1 MQLVQLVNINS
12 GLSYADDIEK
22 TTQEAVR
29 QILDLITTDPSQVD
43 EEYLTKVF
51 ANLLQHRMGVLTH
64 VTDIQKVALGKINQ
78 ELNTGTFIMQD
89 EANRLTTDQAWREQR
104 EYIMKMELQIFAL
117 ERENDAFKKTVSDA
131 KIAAEH
137 KNHGDVVIDAEH
149 LGQNILSS
157 KSF

>member
-1 MQLVQLVNINS
+1 MSVLSGLLDPTNPEIDFMQLVQLVNINS

-64 VTDIQKVALGKINQ
+64 GRHHTYKATAL
-78 ELNTGTFIMQD
+78 LPRTGDMVRRAQPARWGHRAGTCNPTM
-89 EANRLTTDQAWREQR
+89 
-104 EYIMKMELQIFAL
+104 
-117 ERENDAFKKTVSDA
+117 
-131 KIAAEH
+131 
-137 KNHGDVVIDAEH
+137 
-149 LGQNILSS
+149 
-157 KSF
+157 